1 MYHNA
6 KWKYIHR
13 VRYVDEDLEF
23 PKVFVLIINVLS
35 IQQQEKGGKNKK
47 KTLTLISFAKFKNII
62 YMCTNVFIS

>member
-23 PKVFVLIINVLS
+23 PKVFVLLINVLS
-35 IQQQEKGGKNKK
+35 IQQQEKGEKK

>member
-23 PKVFVLIINVLS
+23 PKVFVLLINVLS

-47 KTLTLISFAKFKNII
+47 NI
-62 YMCTNVFIS
+62 NANFICKI

>member
-23 PKVFVLIINVLS
+23 PKVFVLLINVLS
-35 IQQQEKGGKNKK
+35 IQQQEKGKKIK